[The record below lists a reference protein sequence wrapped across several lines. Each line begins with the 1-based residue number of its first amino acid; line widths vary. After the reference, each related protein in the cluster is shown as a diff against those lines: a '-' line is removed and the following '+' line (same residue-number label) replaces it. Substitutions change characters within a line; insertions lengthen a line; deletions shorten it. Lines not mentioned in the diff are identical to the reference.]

1 MLSVT
6 RIKKTKQIVFPVG
19 KADANHTLVLFP
31 YNRTSKKGHRGCVQ
45 SVRNDNLV
53 SDKELM

>member
-6 RIKKTKQIVFPVG
+6 RIKKTKQIVYPVG
-19 KADANHTLVLFP
+19 KADANHTLCLFP
-31 YNRTSKKGHRGCVQ
+31 LKKMTKKGHRGAVQ

-53 SDKELM
+53 SDKEQM